1 MKKILILIDGETGKH
16 FVERVADTYT
26 SDNIYY
32 VVSMGELEIEN
43 AKPAQFKFYQFDP
56 TSLHKLSNL
65 LKMEFVQVVIAM
77 KNSLDVQISI
87 KNIRLVKSQLSIV
100 LLDRWG
106 LEFDDPNVMCINAND
121 LLASRLLDHLP
132 NVPVIAQNIGMGEG
146 EIVEVLVPFGSSF
159 VYRHL
164 DSIEQNN
171 WKIVAIYRNQRL
183 ILPSPKRMIQPNDL
197 LVLVGEPAVLKTVYR
212 AIKRELGQFPAP
224 FGNNLYLYID
234 MAQEDKQALPKLIKR
249 SKYIH
254 RNIGD
259 KLYIRVVNAS
269 DIEILAKIKS
279 HRSDDIIIDID
290 YTERD
295 YKDII
300 LKDIKKMDIGLIMLS
315 SELFSVVQLRQT
327 LYTARVP
334 VLKLSKKP
342 FSKLK
347 ESVVVLTDNRDL
359 EKISTTVFD
368 ISAQLSFNL
377 ELFDFTQEKSSDK
390 EQIIEHYENLS
401 LIFSKSIKMVSEEVN
416 PIRFLKQKENFL
428 YCLPFTDKMLEP
440 PLYSLFSTDSEKL
453 YHRLGEYH
461 QLFIPVLL

>member
-1 MKKILILIDGETGKH
+1 MKKILILTDGETGKH

-43 AKPAQFKFYQFDP
+43 AKPSHFKFYQFDP

-65 LKMEFVQVVIAM
+65 LKMEFIQVVIAM
-77 KNSLDVQISI
+77 KNSLDVEISI
-87 KNIRLVKSQLSIV
+87 KNIRLVKPQLSIV
-100 LLDRWG
+100 VLDRWG
-106 LEFDDPNVMCINAND
+106 LEFDDPNVMSINTND
-121 LLASRLLDHLP
+121 ILASRLLDHLP
-132 NVPVIAQNIGMGEG
+132 NVPVIAQNVGMGEG
-146 EIVEVLVPFGSSF
+146 EIIEVKVPFGSSF

-164 DSIEQNN
+164 ESIEQNN

-197 LVLVGEPAVLKTVYR
+197 LVLVGEPSVLKTVYR

-234 MAQEDKQALPKLIKR
+234 MALDDKVDLRKLIKR
-249 SKYIH
+249 SKYVH

-269 DIEILAKIKS
+269 NIEILAKIKS
-279 HRSDDIIIDID
+279 HRSDDVIIDID
-290 YTERD
+290 YTERN

-300 LKDIKKMDIGLIMLS
+300 LNDIKEMDIGLLMLS

-327 LYTARVP
+327 LYTAKIP

-347 ESVVVLTDNRDL
+347 DSVVVLTDNRDL

-377 ELFDFTQEKSSDK
+377 ELFDFTQEKSENK
-390 EQIIEHYENLS
+390 GQIVEHYENLS

-416 PIRFLKQKENFL
+416 TIRFLKQKENFL
-428 YCLPFTDKMLEP
+428 YCLPFTEKMLDL

-461 QLFIPVLL
+461 QLFIPVQL